1 MKNIE
6 EEEGGLPYHVPRPV
20 DPDEAHDILY
30 PTSPLNERPDSSDDG
45 PLLPP
50 WVKSDPEDNPPLLD
64 S

>member
-1 MKNIE
+1 MRQLHENDDT
-6 EEEGGLPYHVPRPV
+6 GLPFDVPKPI

-30 PTSPLNERPDSSDDG
+30 PTSPLNERPDPNDDE

-50 WVKSDPEDNPPLLD
+50 HGD